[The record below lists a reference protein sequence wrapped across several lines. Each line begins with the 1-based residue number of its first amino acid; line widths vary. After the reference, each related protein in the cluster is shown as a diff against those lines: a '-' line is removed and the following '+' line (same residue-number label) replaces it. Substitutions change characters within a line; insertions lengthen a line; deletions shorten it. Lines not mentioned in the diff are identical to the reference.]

1 MKSKVTRTRAESA
14 RPSEDEIRI
23 WIAEAAYYRAERR
36 GFSPGMEIDDW
47 MAAEAEVLART
58 RTGQVRI

>member
-1 MKSKVTRTRAESA
+1 MKSKATRTRAEGA
-14 RPSEDEIRI
+14 RPSEDEIRT

-47 MAAEAEVLART
+47 MAAEAEVQPA
-58 RTGQVRI
+58 